1 MKRSIRSTNIC
12 FLFIALAAVFSL
24 RPAWGDSAPG
34 ISYEREDLYN
44 EGLKA
49 YKINDYVTALKD
61 LFAFNALNEKQFQA
75 TPSEEIKKVR
85 LELAR
90 AIADSET
97 KLQTIVEWSH
107 VGGLKLKR

>member
-12 FLFIALAAVFSL
+12 FLFIALATAVSL
-24 RPAWGDSAPG
+24 RSARCDSAPS
-34 ISYEREDLYN
+34 ITYEREDLYS

-49 YKINDYVTALKD
+49 YKTSDYVTALKD

-75 TPSEEIKKVR
+75 TPSEEIKKVH

-97 KLQTIVEWSH
+97 KLQEIVEWSH
-107 VGGLKLKR
+107 VGGLKLSH